1 LETIEV
7 KDLEKIVA
15 RMKASCGNSL
25 SDFHNGVYVALAEVM
40 AEVHTHVEE
49 KKADLDNFGSGL
61 ADL

>member
-1 LETIEV
+1 
-7 KDLEKIVA
+7 
-15 RMKASCGNSL
+15 
-25 SDFHNGVYVALAEVM
+25 DFHNGVYVALAEVM